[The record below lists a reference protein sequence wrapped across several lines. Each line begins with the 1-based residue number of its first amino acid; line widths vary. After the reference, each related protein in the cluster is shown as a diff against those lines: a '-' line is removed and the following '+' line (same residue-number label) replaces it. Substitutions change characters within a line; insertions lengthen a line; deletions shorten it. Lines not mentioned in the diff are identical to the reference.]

1 MVTVTVTAV
10 AVGRYIYD
18 SQDRIVSFRQM
29 IAILRLYNTSGNNDD
44 DDDFD
49 DHHPQELLC
58 LLWEMLLDLDSKL
71 DVVVVTKTTA

>member
-44 DDDFD
+44 DFD